1 MNNKKFIFFDIDGT
15 LLNDEKMPL
24 DSTVQALRQ
33 LQKNGHEI
41 AIATGRNLFLAREVI
56 DTFQLDNYIVC
67 NGAAG
72 YFKHELKYENKLDL
86 TAFEKLLQV
95 SDESGHQVV
104 YESAHA
110 LARRHESIENNANE
124 AMRSIEFEVP
134 DHDVSFYQNNPL
146 YQALLFYKEEEK
158 AIYEDGTFPE
168 FRFVRW
174 HDAGVDVLPNPGSKA
189 QTALWMAKHLG
200 FAHEDTIAFG
210 DGNNDYELIS
220 SVGYG
225 VAMGNAVAP
234 VKDVAKFVTKDCN
247 SGGIAYALEKLGL
260 I

>member
-95 SDESGHQVV
+95 SDETGHQVV

-110 LARRHESIENNANE
+110 LARR
-124 AMRSIEFEVP
+124 
-134 DHDVSFYQNNPL
+134 Q
-146 YQALLFYKEEEK
+146 K
-158 AIYEDGTFPE
+158 
-168 FRFVRW
+168 
-174 HDAGVDVLPNPGSKA
+174 
-189 QTALWMAKHLG
+189 
-200 FAHEDTIAFG
+200 
-210 DGNNDYELIS
+210 
-220 SVGYG
+220 
-225 VAMGNAVAP
+225 
-234 VKDVAKFVTKDCN
+234 
-247 SGGIAYALEKLGL
+247 
-260 I
+260 